1 VGQSLELFG
10 CCAYNL
16 CTRLYQL
23 RTQEENG
30 LLLTRDDRKISIV
43 GGLLLL
49 GLTLT
54 TGIAVYSTMRQQI
67 ESVLGRGLDVAL
79 QGKALF
85 IESQIEKGVADTHSL
100 ALRPF
105 LIQSIQELNKQ
116 PAHNSAIH
124 DLARNVTSLT
134 KSGFSAAIVYDAQG
148 NMLSQVGQFSEN
160 QSQSLPLNKYPNTS
174 LVWDGQFILRTAKDV
189 LDEDMRHIGSITTEI
204 PLPQLTRGFSEI
216 RSIGE
221 TGEFILCAPPHY
233 GTQEMPCLI
242 SQVNGV
248 KFRYLK
254 RITDDGVLPI
264 SFALDG
270 KSGVIAVKD
279 YRQIPVIEAYA
290 PLRAIGLGMILKL
303 DEEELF
309 KPVTKELKIIILYLA
324 GLIIAEILLLNWFV
338 GKLIKSEKEA
348 QSAKEA
354 AEQFS
359 VELSHKEIELRERLK
374 EITCLYEIRR
384 SIGLELSVD
393 NVCQQIFEHL
403 IPAMQFP
410 EHASAMIELDGR
422 RLTTINQNQNLTH
435 ELESDIS
442 VNGKVCGR
450 LRVFYPQ
457 DKSFLILEEQRLI
470 DAITSDL
477 AKWLERKQ
485 VDELLYIR
493 LKEITCL
500 YEIRR
505 GMGLEL
511 SLDAVAQ
518 HIFEHLLPAMQFPEI
533 ATAVIELNGKQFTS
547 KNHGQN
553 LANKL
558 QSMLTADDKV
568 CFECYKKSDAI
579 GYILQSKINVND
591 RVCGHLSVFYPEDKP
606 FLMAEEQKLLDAI
619 ADDLARWLE
628 RKQVDELLRERL
640 KEITCLYEIRR
651 GIGME
656 SSIDNVCQNVFEHL
670 IPAVQYPE
678 IATAV
683 IELDGWR
690 FTSGKYNQD
699 FTQQLQSK
707 VKIDSRVR
715 DQRRRAERN
724 PACTCWSAISVNG
737 KICGQLRVFY
747 PVDKPFLIPEEQKLV
762 NAIASDMES
771 WLERK
776 RLEQALVFVAEEQAH
791 TIGQELHDNLGQQI
805 AAIGY
810 QARALEKK
818 IFSAGNESTAS
829 VAASIASQAQI
840 AVIQIKQLAQGL
852 LPFEIEAN
860 GLIPALQTLATR
872 IATTYNIACDF
883 SYKSGIAINDNDLA
897 LNLYRVTQEAINNAI
912 RHGKAQHLNILLTA
926 EEGILSL
933 SICDDGS
940 GFVGIDSNH
949 KTISGMGIKIMHYRA
964 KQLGAKLEFLPRSE
978 GGTEVH
984 LEVRMA

>member
-1 VGQSLELFG
+1 M
-10 CCAYNL
+10 
-16 CTRLYQL
+16 
-23 RTQEENG
+23 
-30 LLLTRDDRKISIV
+30 LLTRDDRKISII

-54 TGIAVYSTMRQQI
+54 TGIAVYSAMRQQI

-79 QGKALF
+79 QGKALLV
-85 IESQIEKGVADTHSL
+85 ESQIEKGVADTHAL

-105 LIQSIQELNKQ
+105 IIQSMQELNAQ
-116 PAHNSAIH
+116 PDNNNALH
-124 DLARNVTSLT
+124 DLARNVNSLT
-134 KSGFSAAIVYDAQG
+134 QAGFSAAIVYDIRG
-148 NMLSQVGQFSEN
+148 NTLSQVGHFSEK
-160 QSQSLPLNKYPNTS
+160 QSQSLPLNKYNNTS
-174 LVWDGQFILRTAKDV
+174 LVWDGQFILRTSKEV
-189 LDEDMRHIGSITTEI
+189 FDEDMRRIGSIMTEI
-204 PLPQLTRGFSEI
+204 MLPQLTRRFSEI

-221 TGEFILCAPPHY
+221 TGEFILCSPP
-233 GTQEMPCLI
+233 TQSKQEMACLI
-242 SQVNGV
+242 SQIDGV

-254 RITDDGVLPI
+254 RITEGGVLPI
-264 SFALDG
+264 SYALDG

-290 PLRAIGLGMILKL
+290 PLRAIGLGMTLKL

-309 KPVTKELKIIILYLA
+309 KPVTEELKIIILYLA

-338 GKLIKSEKEA
+338 RKLIKSEREA
-348 QSAKEA
+348 RDAKET

-359 VELSHKEIELRERLK
+359 IELSRKEIELRERLK

-384 SIGLELSVD
+384 NIGSGLSVD
-393 NVCQQIFEHL
+393 DVCQQIIEHL
-403 IPAMQFP
+403 IPAMQYP

-422 RLTTINQNQNLTH
+422 RITSINQHLSSAH
-435 ELESDIS
+435 ELQSEIN
-442 VNGKVCGR
+442 VNGKACGQ
-450 LRVFYPQ
+450 LSVFYPEG
-457 DKSFLILEEQRLI
+457 KPFLVQEEQRLI
-470 DAITSDL
+470 DAITNDL
-477 AKWLERKQ
+477 ARWLERKQ
-485 VDELLYIR
+485 VDELLHVR

-511 SLDAVAQ
+511 SMDDVAQ
-518 HIFEHLLPAMQFPEI
+518 HIFKHLIPAMQFPEI
-533 ATAVIELNGKQFTS
+533 ATAIIEFNGKRFTS
-547 KNHGQN
+547 KIQN
-553 LANKL
+553 RDHINKI
-558 QSMLTADDKV
+558 QSGITTDDDKV

-579 GYILQSKINVND
+579 GFVLQSKINVND

-606 FLMAEEQKLLDAI
+606 FLVLEEQKLIDAV
-619 ADDLARWLE
+619 ADDLAKWLE

-651 GIGME
+651 GIGVE
-656 SSIDNVCQNVFEHL
+656 SSIDNVCQNIFEHL
-670 IPAVQYPE
+670 IPAVQFPE

-690 FTSGKYNQD
+690 FMSGKYGQGLAHP
-699 FTQQLQSK
+699 LQSK
-707 VKIDSRVR
+707 TKIIARVGN
-715 DQRRRAERN
+715 QRRADRD
-724 PACTCWSAISVNG
+724 PACTCWSAINVNG

-747 PVDKPFLIPEEQKLV
+747 PTDKPFLVLEEQKLV
-762 NAIASDMES
+762 NAIASDLES

-818 IFSAGNESTAS
+818 IFSEGNESMAT

-852 LPFEIEAN
+852 LPFELEAN

-872 IATTYNIACDF
+872 IATTYSISCNF
-883 SYKSGIAINDNDLA
+883 SCKNGIAINDNDLA
-897 LNLYRVTQEAINNAI
+897 LNLYRIAQEAANNAI
-912 RHGKAQHLNILLTA
+912 RHGKAQHLNISLTS
-926 EEGILSL
+926 EEGILCL

-940 GFVGIDSNH
+940 GFIGIDANH
-949 KTISGMGIKIMHYRA
+949 KTISGMGIKIMQYRA
-964 KQLGAKLEFLPRSE
+964 KQLGAKLEFLSRNE
-978 GGTEVH
+978 GGTEVR
-984 LEVRMA
+984 LEMRMV